1 MIRLTSVARLC
12 VSGAMGLSLLAS
24 PIDVVAMSQ
33 ASPLDGSAWVLAS
46 LAGQQ
51 VSGANTTLRFEGGRA
66 TGSDGCNRF
75 STTYTASGASLQFAP
90 SGISTQMACPDPVM
104 KQGAAFTNAMNRTRS
119 HRIQA
124 GQLHL
129 LGEDGGVLAVFDP
142 QALTL
147 AGTSWDV
154 TGFNNGKQA
163 VISAVIGTTL
173 TMTFGAD
180 GTLSGSAGCNSYTA
194 PFTAAGGAVTIGPPV
209 STRKMCTQP
218 AGIME
223 QEQQFLRALPTARI
237 FRLEG
242 DRLEMRTAADGE
254 MVLTASRKA
263 Q

>member
-1 MIRLTSVARLC
+1 MLVRLWAV
-12 VSGAMGLSLLAS
+12 GAIGLSLLAS
-24 PIDVVAMSQ
+24 PFDAVAMSQ
-33 ASPLDGSAWVLAS
+33 ASPLDGTAWIVIS
-46 LAGQQ
+46 LAGQP
-51 VSGANTTLRFEGGRA
+51 VSGTGATMRFEGGRA

-104 KQGAAFTNAMNRTRS
+104 KQAAAFTNAMSRTRS

-129 LGEDGGVLAVFDP
+129 LGEGEGVLAVLDP

-147 AGTSWDV
+147 AGTSWEV

-163 VISAVIGTTL
+163 VISAVIGTAL
-173 TMTFGAD
+173 TMTFGTD

-194 PFTAAGGAVTIGPPV
+194 PFTATGGAVTIGPPV

-254 MVLTASRKA
+254 MVLTASRKT